1 MKKIPVCLLLVGLVT
16 AAGYAV
22 EIPHL
27 QKKHG
32 AWQLIVDGKPF
43 LMRGG
48 EFANNVYEAPKDLP
62 GLPAMLDAY
71 KSYDLN
77 TLLVPISWRSLEP
90 QDGTFD
96 FRMIDTLIEECRK
109 RDLRVVVLWFGAIKN
124 GGLHYAPSWV
134 IKDRERFFRAKWPTG
149 KDTYAVS
156 PFCEAAWQADRRA
169 FVRLMERIK
178 EKDTGK
184 FTVIMI
190 QPENETGCQEIDETR
205 DHCTAADKAW
215 DAPVPEHL
223 VKYLVAHD
231 GQLVEWLQRV
241 WTRAG
246 KRTAGTWPEVFGS
259 GTDGQKIF
267 MSYYIGRF
275 IEQVASAGKSIHPLP
290 MFINDWLGDLDSPGG
305 PIGGP
310 EFHVMD
316 IFRVTTPS
324 AAACVPDIYQENF
337 KAWVTAFDQK
347 DNPILIPEARSD
359 ARAAQQCWYTF
370 FQHDGLLFSPYMLV
384 PNESDQNAV
393 PLQLTYSNLKM
404 SYSVIAEME
413 DLILSKQGLRPHE
426 VACFQLDKTD
436 SPDASFA
443 TEFQGFSV
451 KAQATRGFGKLT
463 GGAADEPKETPGFV
477 ALMKWGENDLVLV
490 GKTMWVSFQRS
501 GYRLRSWEKGR
512 FRDHQWVA
520 EQRLDLPHDRA
531 EVVVSLTEAPKSLD
545 LVWIRFERP

>member
-1 MKKIPVCLLLVGLVT
+1 MKTSAVSLALAALVT
-16 AAGYAV
+16 AASYGA
-22 EIPHL
+22 EMPHL
-27 QKKHG
+27 QKNHG
-32 AWQLIVDGKPF
+32 AWQLMVDGKPF

-71 KSYDLN
+71 QSYDLN

-90 QDGTFD
+90 QEGTFD
-96 FRMIDTLIEECRK
+96 FRMVDTLMEECRK
-109 RDLRVVVLWFGAIKN
+109 RGLRVVVLWFGAIKN

-156 PFCEAAWQADRRA
+156 PFCEAAWLADRRA
-169 FVRLMERIK
+169 FVKLMERIK

-205 DHCTAADKAW
+205 DHCAAADKAW
-215 DAPVPEHL
+215 DAPVPEDFL
-223 VKYLVAHD
+223 KYLVAHD
-231 GQLVEWLQRV
+231 GQLIEWFQRV

-246 KRTAGTWPEVFGS
+246 KKSSGSWPEVFGS

-267 MSYYIGRF
+267 MSYYTGRF
-275 IEQVASAGKSIHPLP
+275 IEQVASAGKAIHPLP
-290 MFINDWLGDLDSPGG
+290 MFLNDWLGALDSPGG

-347 DNPILIPEARSD
+347 DNPVLIPEARSD
-359 ARAAQQCWYTF
+359 ARAAQQCWYAF

-393 PLQLTYSNLKM
+393 ALHLTYSNLKM
-404 SYSVIAEME
+404 SYSVITEMD
-413 DLILSKQGLRPHE
+413 DLILSKQGLRPRE
-426 VACFQLDKTD
+426 LVCFELDKTD
-436 SPDASFA
+436 GADASFA
-443 TEFQGFSV
+443 AEFQGCTV

-463 GGAADEPKETPGFV
+463 GGTEDEPKETPGFA
-477 ALMKWGENDLVLV
+477 ALMKMGENDFLVI
-490 GKTMWVSFQRS
+490 GKTMRVSFQRN

-512 FRDHQWVA
+512 FRNHQWVA
-520 EQRLDLPHDRA
+520 EQALDVPQDGA
-531 EVVVSLTEAPKSLD
+531 GVTVSLTEAPKALD
-545 LVWIRFERP
+545 LVRIRFEKP